1 MPYMLMVEDMN
12 WFECTNAN
20 PSEIM
25 QMVQIVHGIK
35 FLVLVL
41 SQTYPKD
48 NVQKYDIGSVA

>member
-20 PSEIM
+20 PSKIM

-41 SQTYPKD
+41 SQTYP
-48 NVQKYDIGSVA
+48 

>member
-25 QMVQIVHGIK
+25 QMVQISTWDQI
-35 FLVLVL
+35 
-41 SQTYPKD
+41 SS
-48 NVQKYDIGSVA
+48 IGAFSNLPVR

>member
-12 WFECTNAN
+12 WFECFNAN

-25 QMVQIVHGIK
+25 QLVQIVHGIK

-41 SQTYPKD
+41 SQTY
-48 NVQKYDIGSVA
+48 S